1 MPGYKAAKDR
11 LNLLFGD
18 SASNNLKLK
27 RLLVYHSKNLR
38 ALKDIAKGS
47 LPAVWKS
54 NPKTWVRRA
63 IFQNQF
69 FHHFNLE
76 IEKFAWR
83 RTFHSAFFCCS
94 TVLWATPIHGQLLFQ
109 HQNSDLS
116 ANTTLLIQPMDQGV
130 IVTFKKYYLYHSCG
144 QAVKMSDKSQTTLQQ
159 FWKDCDIYKA
169 RKNFDFA

>member
-63 IFQNQF
+63 IF
-69 FHHFNLE
+69 
-76 IEKFAWR
+76 
-83 RTFHSAFFCCS
+83 
-94 TVLWATPIHGQLLFQ
+94 
-109 HQNSDLS
+109 
-116 ANTTLLIQPMDQGV
+116 
-130 IVTFKKYYLYHSCG
+130 
-144 QAVKMSDKSQTTLQQ
+144 
-159 FWKDCDIYKA
+159 
-169 RKNFDFA
+169 

>member
-1 MPGYKAAKDR
+1 MLGYKAAKDR

-94 TVLWATPIHGQLLFQ
+94 TVLWATPFMDNFYSNIKIVICQEILHC
-109 HQNSDLS
+109 LS
-116 ANTTLLIQPMDQGV
+116 NLWTKEL
-130 IVTFKKYYLYHSCG
+130 
-144 QAVKMSDKSQTTLQQ
+144 
-159 FWKDCDIYKA
+159 
-169 RKNFDFA
+169 